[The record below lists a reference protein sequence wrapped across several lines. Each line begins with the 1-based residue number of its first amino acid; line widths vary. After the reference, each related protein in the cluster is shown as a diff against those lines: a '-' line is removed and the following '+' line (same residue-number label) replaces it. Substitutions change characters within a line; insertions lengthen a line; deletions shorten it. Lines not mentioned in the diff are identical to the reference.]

1 MRWQE
6 RGKKEMQGMLL
17 PVIVCVCF
25 IASSLLFLVQMI
37 VKSEEE
43 NITDLY
49 NAANQTRTALLKQ
62 IEGDWQTLEG
72 LSVSLQSLANIR
84 TDELMEILTDVNDK
98 NAFIRMGYTDASGQ
112 GEMVDLAGNIE
123 AISIAEEAFFQRA
136 MEGEKSIS
144 TTFEDSN
151 AAGGYVNYFATRV
164 LNSDGETEGV
174 LCAVHATNVLR
185 AIIDMPLLKNSGYSD
200 ILNESGDFVIISKPS
215 MAETAL
221 SSNQEVITER
231 IREEDS
237 GSFTVKDEK
246 GSKYMVNVLPLIEG
260 QWYQVSTVPVAVLR
274 SSYIE
279 TARGIMA
286 IILAACVLFIWLISS
301 QRRMA
306 AENQK
311 TLMKLAYSDS
321 LTGMR
326 NFDGFKKDA
335 EKFLAEQEL
344 SACLIWY
351 ADFKNF
357 KFINDVLGYEGGDR
371 LLSMVAEYLKMV
383 ESPDCM
389 SCRIAADNFTGIVQ
403 CREDEGLVRGHKE
416 ILDYLKQSGMEDFP
430 FLEIPLGVYRLKESD
445 RGQTVDVLVNYAN
458 MAHKTAK
465 EKNGSAFVY
474 YDDDIRKKTLEDST
488 LEAEAEPAIRNGEFR
503 LYMQPKVDIQN
514 GNRICGAEVLVRWQ
528 NSRLGLIPPGR
539 FIPLFEKSDLIIKLD
554 RYMFEQAC
562 IWLKSYLDGGGR
574 PVNIA
579 VNVSKV
585 GIFQPGFVE
594 YYVAVKKKYGIPD
607 HMLELEF
614 TENILAVDTELF
626 SDLVIKLRK
635 EGFLCSLDDFG
646 SGYSSLNLLKDLP
659 VDALKLDILFF
670 RKSRDVRRER
680 IVVSNFINMAK
691 QLNITTIAEG
701 VEEED
706 TVEFLQN
713 ADCDVIQGYIFA
725 KPMPKEEFEAMLGGT
740 DHLAMNH
747 NVQGN

>member
-1 MRWQE
+1 M
-6 RGKKEMQGMLL
+6 
-17 PVIVCVCF
+17 
-25 IASSLLFLVQMI
+25 
-37 VKSEEE
+37 
-43 NITDLY
+43 
-49 NAANQTRTALLKQ
+49 
-62 IEGDWQTLEG
+62 
-72 LSVSLQSLANIR
+72 
-84 TDELMEILTDVNDK
+84 
-98 NAFIRMGYTDASGQ
+98 
-112 GEMVDLAGNIE
+112 
-123 AISIAEEAFFQRA
+123 
-136 MEGEKSIS
+136 
-144 TTFEDSN
+144 
-151 AAGGYVNYFATRV
+151 
-164 LNSDGETEGV
+164 
-174 LCAVHATNVLR
+174 
-185 AIIDMPLLKNSGYSD
+185 
-200 ILNESGDFVIISKPS
+200 
-215 MAETAL
+215 
-221 SSNQEVITER
+221 SSNQEAITER

-246 GSKYMVNVLPLIEG
+246 GRKYMVTVLPLIEG

-326 NFDGFKKDA
+326 NYDGFKKDA
-335 EKFLAEQEL
+335 EQFLAEQEL
-344 SACLIWY
+344 SACMIWY

-357 KFINDVLGYEGGDR
+357 KFINDVLGYEEGDR

-389 SCRIAADNFTGIVQ
+389 SCRIAADNFTGIMR
-403 CREDEGLVRGHKE
+403 CREDESLARGHKE
-416 ILDYLKQSGMEDFP
+416 ILDYLKQSGMENFP

-474 YDDDIRKKTLEDST
+474 YDDEIRKKTLEDST

-528 NSRLGLIPPGR
+528 NPRLGLIPPGR

-594 YYVAVKKKYGIPD
+594 YYAAVKKKYGIPD

-747 NVQGN
+747 NEQGN

>member
-1 MRWQE
+1 
-6 RGKKEMQGMLL
+6 
-17 PVIVCVCF
+17 
-25 IASSLLFLVQMI
+25 
-37 VKSEEE
+37 
-43 NITDLY
+43 
-49 NAANQTRTALLKQ
+49 
-62 IEGDWQTLEG
+62 
-72 LSVSLQSLANIR
+72 
-84 TDELMEILTDVNDK
+84 
-98 NAFIRMGYTDASGQ
+98 
-112 GEMVDLAGNIE
+112 
-123 AISIAEEAFFQRA
+123 
-136 MEGEKSIS
+136 
-144 TTFEDSN
+144 
-151 AAGGYVNYFATRV
+151 
-164 LNSDGETEGV
+164 
-174 LCAVHATNVLR
+174 
-185 AIIDMPLLKNSGYSD
+185 
-200 ILNESGDFVIISKPS
+200 
-215 MAETAL
+215 
-221 SSNQEVITER
+221 
-231 IREEDS
+231 
-237 GSFTVKDEK
+237 
-246 GSKYMVNVLPLIEG
+246 
-260 QWYQVSTVPVAVLR
+260 
-274 SSYIE
+274 
-279 TARGIMA
+279 
-286 IILAACVLFIWLISS
+286 
-301 QRRMA
+301 
-306 AENQK
+306 
-311 TLMKLAYSDS
+311 
-321 LTGMR
+321 
-326 NFDGFKKDA
+326 
-335 EKFLAEQEL
+335 
-344 SACLIWY
+344 
-351 ADFKNF
+351 
-357 KFINDVLGYEGGDR
+357 
-371 LLSMVAEYLKMV
+371 MV

-528 NSRLGLIPPGR
+528 NPRLGLIPPGR

-659 VDALKLDILFF
+659 VDALKLDILFSGKPGRAPGTDRGF
-670 RKSRDVRRER
+670 QFHQHGKAAEYYYNRRGRGGGRHRGIFTERRLRRDPGLH
-680 IVVSNFINMAK
+680 ICK
-691 QLNITTIAEG
+691 THAEG
-701 VEEED
+701 R
-706 TVEFLQN
+706 
-713 ADCDVIQGYIFA
+713 I
-725 KPMPKEEFEAMLGGT
+725 
-740 DHLAMNH
+740 
-747 NVQGN
+747 

>member
-1 MRWQE
+1 
-6 RGKKEMQGMLL
+6 MLNI
-17 PVIVCVCF
+17 VIF
-25 IASSLLFLVQMI
+25 GAP
-37 VKSEEE
+37 
-43 NITDLY
+43 
-49 NAANQTRTALLKQ
+49 
-62 IEGDWQTLEG
+62 
-72 LSVSLQSLANIR
+72 
-84 TDELMEILTDVNDK
+84 
-98 NAFIRMGYTDASGQ
+98 
-112 GEMVDLAGNIE
+112 GE
-123 AISIAEEAFFQRA
+123 
-136 MEGEKSIS
+136 
-144 TTFEDSN
+144 
-151 AAGGYVNYFATRV
+151 
-164 LNSDGETEGV
+164 
-174 LCAVHATNVLR
+174 
-185 AIIDMPLLKNSGYSD
+185 
-200 ILNESGDFVIISKPS
+200 
-215 MAETAL
+215 
-221 SSNQEVITER
+221 
-231 IREEDS
+231 
-237 GSFTVKDEK
+237 
-246 GSKYMVNVLPLIEG
+246 
-260 QWYQVSTVPVAVLR
+260 
-274 SSYIE
+274 
-279 TARGIMA
+279 
-286 IILAACVLFIWLISS
+286 
-301 QRRMA
+301 
-306 AENQK
+306 
-311 TLMKLAYSDS
+311 
-321 LTGMR
+321 
-326 NFDGFKKDA
+326 
-335 EKFLAEQEL
+335 
-344 SACLIWY
+344 
-351 ADFKNF
+351 
-357 KFINDVLGYEGGDR
+357 
-371 LLSMVAEYLKMV
+371 
-383 ESPDCM
+383 
-389 SCRIAADNFTGIVQ
+389 
-403 CREDEGLVRGHKE
+403 
-416 ILDYLKQSGMEDFP
+416 
-430 FLEIPLGVYRLKESD
+430 
-445 RGQTVDVLVNYAN
+445 
-458 MAHKTAK
+458 
-465 EKNGSAFVY
+465 
-474 YDDDIRKKTLEDST
+474 IRKKTLEDST

-528 NSRLGLIPPGR
+528 NPRLGLIPPGR

-594 YYVAVKKKYGIPD
+594 YYAAVKKKYGIPD

-747 NVQGN
+747 NEQGN

>member
-1 MRWQE
+1 MRWSK

-37 VKSEEE
+37 IKSEEE

-98 NAFIRMGYTDASGQ
+98 NAFIRMGYADASGQ

-123 AISIAEEAFFQRA
+123 TISIAEEAFFQRA
-136 MEGEKSIS
+136 MEGKKSIS
-144 TTFEDSN
+144 MTFKDSN

-164 LNSDGETEGV
+164 LDNDGETEGV
-174 LCAVHATNVLR
+174 LCAVHSTNVLR

-221 SSNQEVITER
+221 SSNQEAIAER
-231 IREEDS
+231 IREEES

-246 GSKYMVNVLPLIEG
+246 GRKYMVNVLPLIEG

-311 TLMKLAYSDS
+311 TLIKLAYSDS

-335 EKFLAEQEL
+335 EKFLSEQEL

-357 KFINDVLGYEGGDR
+357 KFINDVLGYEEGDR

-389 SCRIAADNFTGIVQ
+389 SCRIAADNFTGIVR

-465 EKNGSAFVY
+465 EKNGSEFVY

-488 LEAEAEPAIRNGEFR
+488 LEAEAESAIRNREFR

-528 NSRLGLIPPGR
+528 NPRLGLIPPGR

-562 IWLKSYLDGGGR
+562 IWLKSYLNGGGR

-594 YYVAVKKKYGIPD
+594 YYAAVKRKYGIPD

-626 SDLVIKLRK
+626 CDLVIKLRK

-659 VDALKLDILFF
+659 VDALKLDIMFF

-725 KPMPKEEFEAMLGGT
+725 KPMPKEEFEAMLGRT
-740 DHLAMNH
+740 DHLAINH
-747 NVQGN
+747 NEQGY

>member
-1 MRWQE
+1 MRWSE

-17 PVIVCVCF
+17 PVFLCVCF

-84 TDELMEILTDVNDK
+84 TDELMEILMDINEK
-98 NAFIRMGYTDASGQ
+98 NAFIRMGYADASGN

-123 AISIAEEAFFQRA
+123 AISIGEKSFFKRA
-136 MEGEKSIS
+136 MEGENSIS
-144 TTFEDSN
+144 MTFADSG
-151 AAGGYVNYFATRV
+151 AEGGYVNYFATRV
-164 LNSDGETEGV
+164 LNSEGEAEGV
-174 LCAVHATNVLR
+174 LCAVHATDVLR
-185 AIIDMPLLKNSGYSD
+185 RIIDMPLLKNSGYSD
-200 ILNESGDFVIISKPS
+200 ILNESGEFVIISKPS

-221 SSNQEVITER
+221 SSNQEAVTER
-231 IREEDS
+231 IREEDHE
-237 GSFTVKDEK
+237 GFTVKDAK
-246 GSKYMVNVLPLIEG
+246 GRKYMVNILPLIEG

-311 TLMKLAYSDS
+311 NLMKLAYSDS

-326 NFDGFKKDA
+326 NFDGFKMEA
-335 EKFLAEQEL
+335 EKFLAEHEL

-357 KFINDVLGYEGGDR
+357 KFINDVLGYEEGDR
-371 LLSMVAEYLKMV
+371 LLTLVADYLTSV

-389 SCRIAADNFTGIVQ
+389 SCRISADNFTGIVR
-403 CREDEGLVRGHKE
+403 CVGEEGLVRGHKE
-416 ILDYLKQSGMEDFP
+416 ILDYLRQSGMEGFP
-430 FLEIPLGVYRLKESD
+430 FLEIPLGVCRLKESD
-445 RGQTVDVLVNYAN
+445 RRQTVEVLVNYAN

-465 EKNGSAFVY
+465 EKSGSAFVY
-474 YDDDIRKKTLEDST
+474 YDDDIRKKVLEDSA

-528 NSRLGLIPPGR
+528 NPRLGLIPPGR
-539 FIPLFEKSDLIIKLD
+539 FIPLFEKSDLIIRLD
-554 RYMFEQAC
+554 RYIFEQAC
-562 IWLKSYLDGGGR
+562 SWLKAYLDGGGR

-579 VNVSKV
+579 VNVSKI

-594 YYVAVKKKYGIPD
+594 YYAEVKKKYAIPD

-626 SDLVIKLRK
+626 SVLVERLRK

-670 RKSRDVRRER
+670 RKSRDVRREQ
-680 IVVSNFINMAK
+680 IVVSNFINMAR

-706 TVEFLQN
+706 TVDFLKS
-713 ADCDVIQGYIFA
+713 ADCDVIQGYIFS
-725 KPMPKEEFEAMLGGT
+725 KPMPEEEFKAMLGGT
-740 DHLAMNH
+740 DRLTIKHRE
-747 NVQGN
+747 QGG

>member
-98 NAFIRMGYTDASGQ
+98 NAFIRMGYADASGQ

-221 SSNQEVITER
+221 SSNQEAITER

-389 SCRIAADNFTGIVQ
+389 SCRIAADNFTGIVR

-474 YDDDIRKKTLEDST
+474 YDDDIRKKMLEDST

-528 NSRLGLIPPGR
+528 NPRLGLIPPGR